1 MFETVLDVPDYEDYE
16 AEEERLQRLRK
27 RQAHEW
33 DVADE
38 RMDERDEFI

>member
-16 AEEERLQRLRK
+16 AEEERLHRLRK